1 MKPVMSLFRKENPGG
16 GRSPSGQ
23 VGGDGIMECGRS
35 EIGRYLTVLIVWICG
50 AFALVAQPDPILE
63 PSELTNGR
71 ELASQYCMLC
81 HELPEPDLLSKKS
94 WEFALTYMGFYLG
107 IVDYGY
113 LEGSSER
120 TMDSIHSREEFT
132 RTANKVPDAAMLSDI
147 QWKALRNYYVSNAP
161 EQAIPQDLK
170 PPIVEDLES
179 FNVLPTQY
187 RMDRAITSM
196 TRIDEENGLLYVHD
210 SGVQRL
216 TILDRKLGFFDS
228 HEAPGVA
235 LVDSQMNGDEVYLLS
250 IGDLFA
256 SHIGEPRGELQYAK
270 SLGGILI
277 GLKVLVGGL
286 HRPADFAFGDLDQDG
301 VDELLVSNFGEYT
314 GNFSIYRRE
323 SNSSVF
329 DSDPQILTDQ
339 PGIVKSEPYDF
350 NGDGLLDIIV
360 LMSDARENV
369 SIFINQGDG
378 AFERKVIVAQHPAFG
393 YTGFELRDFNDD
405 GLMDLLT
412 INGDN
417 GDSDPYNTLKRD
429 HGIRIYLNGG
439 NLDFEERYFYPMYGV
454 FGTKVE
460 DFDLDGDLDV
470 AAIAYHPDFAR
481 DKWENFVVLD
491 QTGPLSFAP
500 KTHPA
505 TYNGRW
511 MTIDAGDLDGDGDKD
526 IVLGAAYLPV
536 GIVDRHAEKFRK
548 MASEGPPLLFLENRK
563 IP

>member
-1 MKPVMSLFRKENPGG
+1 MANLVFIMKPVMSLFRKP
-16 GRSPSGQ
+16 
-23 VGGDGIMECGRS
+23 
-35 EIGRYLTVLIVWICG
+35 LFVLILLASVTGLWGQGEISKEG
-50 AFALVAQPDPILE
+50 SLFDGK
-63 PSELTNGR
+63 T
-71 ELASQYCMLC
+71 LASQYCILC

-120 TMDSIHSREEFT
+120 TMDSVRSREEFT
-132 RTANKVPDAAMLSDI
+132 RTANKVPDEAMLSDV
-147 QWKALRNYYVSNAP
+147 QWKALRSYYVSNAP
-161 EQAIPQDLK
+161 EQAIAQDSKAAIL
-170 PPIVEDLES
+170 EDLES
-179 FNVLPTQY
+179 FSVRPTQY

-196 TRIDEENGLLYVHD
+196 TRIDEGNGLLYVHD

-216 TILDRKLGFFDS
+216 TILDRKLSFFDS
-228 HEAPGVA
+228 HDAPGVA
-235 LVDSQMNGDEVYLLS
+235 LVDSQMDGDEVYLLS

-286 HRPADFAFGDLDQDG
+286 HRPADFAFGDLDKDG
-301 VDELLVSNFGEYT
+301 VEELLVSNFGEYT
-314 GNFSIYRRE
+314 GNLSIYRRE
-323 SNSSVF
+323 SNSGVF
-329 DSDPQILTDQ
+329 DPEPQILTDQ
-339 PGIVKSEPYDF
+339 PGIVKSEAHDF
-350 NGDGLLDIIV
+350 NGDGRLDIVV

-369 SIFINQGDG
+369 SIFINEEDG
-378 AFERKVIVAQHPAFG
+378 SFTRRIIVEQHPSFG
-393 YTGFELRDFNDD
+393 YTGFELRDFNED

-417 GDSDPYNTLKRD
+417 GDSDPFNTLKRD
-429 HGIRIYLNGG
+429 HGIRIYLNRG
-439 NLDFEERYFYPMYGV
+439 NFEFEESYFYPMYGV

-470 AAIAYHPDFAR
+470 AAIAYHPDFAQ
-481 DKWENFVVLD
+481 DKLENFVVLD

-548 MASEGPPLLFLENRK
+548 MANEGPPLLFLENQK